1 MTISTDLS
9 TDLSTGTD
17 TAFWSDVDKH
27 VIRYGTAFVQEII
40 ESAEGSFLYTES
52 GRKILDFTSGQMS
65 SILGHSHPEIVE
77 TVRRQVGTLDHL
89 YSGMLS
95 RPVVDLSRRIAD
107 SLPDP
112 LSKVLLLTTGAESNE
127 AAIRM
132 AKLVTGKHEIVSFA
146 RSWHGM
152 TLAAAGATYS
162 SGRKGYGPTAPGNI
176 AIPVPYSYR
185 PDFVDADGMLDWKR
199 QLDFA
204 FDLVDA
210 QSTGSLAACIVE
222 PILSSGGIIE
232 PPLGYF
238 AALKRKCEERGML
251 LILDEA
257 QTGLCRT
264 GDWYAF
270 ERDGVVPDILTLSKT
285 LGAGLP
291 LAAVV
296 TTEEIEQKAADRGF
310 LFFTTHVSDPLVAA
324 VGNTV
329 LDVLQRDRLDSRAR
343 ELGSVLRDG
352 LLAIQDRHEI
362 VGDVRGR
369 GLLQGVEIVVDRT
382 TKVSSDTLGA
392 SITRRCLELGLHMN
406 IVQLPGIGGT
416 FRIAPPLTSANDEIA
431 LGLEILDQAI
441 GEVVARGI
449 G

>member
-1 MTISTDLS
+1 MTIS

-95 RPVVDLSRRIAD
+95 RPVVELSRRIAD

-185 PDFVDADGMLDWKR
+185 PDFVDADGVLDWKR

-291 LAAVV
+291 LAAIV

-329 LDVLQRDRLDSRAR
+329 FDVLQRDQLDSRAR
-343 ELGSVLRDG
+343 ELGNVLRDG

-416 FRIAPPLTSANDEIA
+416 FRIAPPLTSTNDEIA

-441 GEVVARGI
+441 GEVVAG
-449 G
+449 